1 MIASLMGHFQ
11 YLVCENLWRF
21 WSCIC
26 NNFWVNGWKVFFPSS
41 IEVTTVETNYW
52 IQFQFLTECETCS
65 ACDYCSGFWFQ
76 VSAARGLGS
85 NVIWHY
91 APSFRC
97 EAIMPSAD
105 WSFIYAE
112 TLKCLLR
119 FLSSRN
125 EKTSG
130 GIKGSQTLSLNNLL
144 KSFLH
149 SIPWP
154 QRSCCQGLTCWHQ
167 HSTGS
172 NSCFCPDSVSLS
184 FKSHRDLSPPLE
196 LPSQS

>member
-1 MIASLMGHFQ
+1 MGASLMGHFQ
-11 YLVCENLWRF
+11 YLVCENLWHSL
-21 WSCIC
+21 SCIC
-26 NNFWVNGWKVFFPSS
+26 INFWVNGWEVFSLIYRGHNCWNKLLDTVSVSYRVWNLFCLWLLFWILISS
-41 IEVTTVETNYW
+41 FCCKRPWLQCNLALCP
-52 IQFQFLTECETCS
+52 F
-65 ACDYCSGFWFQ
+65 FQ
-76 VSAARGLGS
+76 V
-85 NVIWHY
+85 
-91 APSFRC
+91 C

-105 WSFIYAE
+105 WSFIYPE
-112 TLKCLLR
+112 TLKCLLH

-125 EKTSG
+125 EKTSS
-130 GIKGSQTLSLNNLL
+130 GIKGSQTLSLNSLL

-167 HSTGS
+167 HNTGS
-172 NSCFCPDSVSLS
+172 NSCFCPDYVSLS